1 MLDTWNKCCKT
12 AKYDECN
19 NYYRPR
25 SSRDKLP
32 AFSTKPIRFLGPAH
46 FFTFFLFQLLNHFFR
61 TMNKRYKGKSS
72 KQSQYCRQQSQ
83 IRDTNDKGCY
93 SERNSKSLRGWIKI

>member
-32 AFSTKPIRFLGPAH
+32 DFSTKPIRFLGPAH
-46 FFTFFLFQLLNHFFR
+46 FFTFF
-61 TMNKRYKGKSS
+61 SS
-72 KQSQYCRQQSQ
+72 SSSIISSGRG
-83 IRDTNDKGCY
+83 TNGIKAN
-93 SERNSKSLRGWIKI
+93 RPSKAKIAGSKVSAAIPMIKIDKLNGTAKRL